1 MNRLKLTLA
10 LLVLTLGMNAQKTQT
25 TFIQEVEGKTKQE
38 IFSSLNKWVALN
50 YNSAMNVIQ
59 LSDANGGSII
69 VKGINTLILPNRVY
83 KAMLPNN
90 PSISD
95 NVEAKLNHVLDF
107 SVKEGRYRLSFSF
120 SYGNGSSLGSHTL
133 LPLTEDEKKQRLDN
147 PTKLPF
153 TSKKKEL
160 VYEKLSLDMLEDE
173 RLSIIEFIEQTN
185 KSVFNEVSSSTVTE
199 DW

>member
-120 SYGNGSSLGSHTL
+120 SYGNGSSLGSHAL

>member
-1 MNRLKLTLA
+1 MKTLKLTLA

-83 KAMLPNN
+83 KAMFPNN
-90 PSISD
+90 P
-95 NVEAKLNHVLDF
+95 
-107 SVKEGRYRLSFSF
+107 
-120 SYGNGSSLGSHTL
+120 
-133 LPLTEDEKKQRLDN
+133 
-147 PTKLPF
+147 
-153 TSKKKEL
+153 
-160 VYEKLSLDMLEDE
+160 
-173 RLSIIEFIEQTN
+173 
-185 KSVFNEVSSSTVTE
+185 
-199 DW
+199 